1 MQFAKRLEPLQSN
14 VFADMD
20 NAKAKALANGQK
32 LIDLSLGSSDLPAE
46 SHVIEP
52 IWDLVPNFQV

>member
-20 NAKAKALANGQK
+20 KAKATALAQGLE
-32 LIDLSLGSSDLPAE
+32 LIDLSLGSSDLSAE
-46 SHVIEP
+46 AHVIEA
-52 IWDLVPNFQV
+52 IAQSLY